1 MPDVNVNVDW
11 LQQETSYYCGPAVA
25 QMMLT
30 ALGAAPPKLPPTWQD
45 QLWEVVKNKTAA
57 TRPAGAPTSVSP
69 PGFPKQLCE
78 ICSGQWGCWSTTP
91 QVLEYL
97 LGAYQTV
104 ADYSV
109 SSPAQQ
115 KAATALILDTLD
127 RQLPALALVRGWQHW
142 LVVEGYR
149 FNEAGSALVGGRN
162 FNGVYVRDPWALESV
177 HYIKRQKWFSEY
189 MDFVPCGIFHGT
201 FVVLGG
207 VKTAVV
213 APQQAPP
220 VIPKPRK
227 KARR

>member
-30 ALGAAPPKLPPTWQD
+30 ALGAAPPNLPPTWQA
-45 QLWEVVKNKTAA
+45 QLWEVVKAKTGA
-57 TRPAGAPTSVSP
+57 TRPSGAPSSATSP
-69 PGFPKQLCE
+69 AFPTQKCE
-78 ICSGQWGCWSTTP
+78 KCSGQWACWSATP
-91 QVLEYL
+91 QVLEYI

-104 ADYSV
+104 ADYAV
-109 SSPAQQ
+109 ASPARQ

-127 RQLPALALVRGWQHW
+127 RKLPALALVRGWQHW

-149 FNEAGSALVGGRN
+149 FNEAGSAVVGGRN
-162 FNGVYVRDPWALESV
+162 FNGVYVRDPWDLESV

-189 MDFVPCGIFHGT
+189 MDFVPCGSFQGT
-201 FVVLGG
+201 YVVLGG
-207 VKTAVV
+207 VRTVV
-213 APQQAPP
+213 VPRPP
-220 VIPKPRK
+220 VTPKPRK